1 MKHIFAGITCLV
13 ALVVY
18 AMTMAPTVSFW
29 DCGEFVACANTLG
42 IPHPPGTPFFVF
54 FARAVIV
61 LLPFVEEIAKRVNY
75 ISVVSSAATVY
86 VTALFAWELLATVLK
101 TDALAQKISDK
112 VRYIVLGTAA
122 LVAGFLL
129 TFSDTFWFNAVEAEV
144 YGIAMFILMLVSYL
158 GLVWYN
164 KRDDEDSANRILI
177 FICYIAFLGVGAHLY
192 TMLTVPAVFVLLLV
206 AQPKK
211 IVERI
216 PVWITG
222 TLLCSVIYMVSNFIE
237 ISIWCVVVL
246 FATIISSKKFGAT
259 KCCKFVVW
267 AVICFGLVYLVLN
280 ILDIGSSKRFIKYV
294 GILIGGGLCK
304 LVSKD
309 VNDPAKDAAYMRS
322 LRLSLAFAFFALI
335 GYSTHLYIPI
345 RSELNPTIDENNP
358 EINIRD
364 DQGNLQLGNLFKAEN
379 WDAFNAFIERKQ
391 YGSESMIS
399 RAFYRRARTAHQ
411 FLSFPHMGY
420 GGYQMA
426 QYLPYKVGEVN
437 YANGVYTFD
446 SADNQ
451 PVERFGFKFPTQM
464 SFMGDA
470 VLPQLL
476 IFLIFNGLIVM
487 VCVFIWRRNKK
498 LGVFTSILYALCS
511 LGLLFY
517 INFAD
522 GARME
527 QRDHDYWVSVM
538 TRNVQDLNSR
548 GAGINALPDPN
559 ELIDM
564 RQNIEHTKIR
574 IEMLKGREN
583 TQGRIAE
590 LQKQLETY
598 TNSSVWQN
606 WTKIEQG
613 FAQVGSRAPFPE
625 SVHLEVRERDYFYT
639 PAFIFMSLIFGIGA
653 GILVFLCA
661 TGTMPTLAAPL
672 AAALV
677 LVSFVIPCASNYKEH
692 DRSGLWVP
700 WDYAFNL
707 LNSCRPNAILFTN
720 GDNDT
725 FPLWFAQEVA
735 GVRKDV
741 RVVNLSLG
749 NTDWYI
755 KQMLENEPILKLSY
769 TKETIDSDMVLDNS
783 SANNPN
789 HQTST
794 WVKKAQRL
802 MPQLKSRIDAME
814 GQQLSAADSVK
825 LLQFKVHYQVW
836 DAFTEWAARTRSS
849 MMLTQHK
856 LVVDLAL
863 QNMDRP
869 IEISTTVGTSNFMG
883 LEKYMVQE
891 GMVYNLV
898 KGDLNPKRNAFDAA
912 YTANLIDNVYKYRGL
927 GDGTAYIN
935 DETIRLLS
943 SYISLYL
950 QISFD
955 ARDKIEKLRNSHPF
969 TADKKAQVDSLATAS
984 AKYLEMGIKQ
994 FPDEWRNYWAAAFV
1008 YQAAGM
1014 KQQAIEVANRGL
1026 EAVPSFEEGGRARL
1040 MMAIRQAETL
1050 SDEPLKVEEP
1060 APAADSAAPA
1070 DSAASAVVAA
1080 AN

>member
-1 MKHIFAGITCLV
+1 MLKEKWMKHIFAGIAALV

-18 AMTMAPTVSFW
+18 VLTMAPTVSFW

-54 FARAVIV
+54 LARAVIV
-61 LLPFVEEIAKRVNY
+61 LLPFVGEIAKRVNY

-101 TDALAQKISDK
+101 TDALAEKITGK
-112 VRYIVLGTAA
+112 VRTAVLGSAA

-144 YGIAMFILMLVSYL
+144 YGIAMLILMLVSYL

-164 KRDDEDSANRILI
+164 KRNEDYSDRILI

-192 TMLTVPAVFVLLLV
+192 TMLTVPAVFALLLV
-206 AQPKK
+206 AEPKK

-216 PVWITG
+216 PIWITG
-222 TLLCSVIYMVSNFIE
+222 TLLCSVIYMVSAFIE
-237 ISIWCVVVL
+237 ISFLCLIALSILCL
-246 FATIISSKKFGAT
+246 AKPFKSKG
-259 KCCKFVVW
+259 VQ
-267 AVICFGLVYLVLN
+267 
-280 ILDIGSSKRFIKYV
+280 
-294 GILIGGGLCK
+294 
-304 LVSKD
+304 
-309 VNDPAKDAAYMRS
+309 RS
-322 LRLSLAFAFFALI
+322 MRLSLAFAFFALI

-345 RSELNPTIDENNP
+345 RSELNPIIDENDP

-364 DQGNLQLGNLFKAEN
+364 EQGNLQLGNLFKDEN
-379 WDAFNAFIERKQ
+379 WVAFNNFIERKQ

-399 RAFYRRARTAHQ
+399 RAFYRRSRLSHQ

-426 QYLPYKVGEVN
+426 QYLPYKVGDVN

-446 SADNQ
+446 AGDNQ
-451 PVERFGFKFPTQM
+451 PVERFGIKFPTQM

-470 VLPQLL
+470 TLPQFMMFLL
-476 IFLIFNGLIVM
+476 FNGLLVM
-487 VCVFIWRRNKK
+487 VCVFVWKRNRNM
-498 LGVFTSILYALCS
+498 GVFVSVLYALCS

-522 GARME
+522 GTRME
-527 QRDHDYWVSVM
+527 QRDRDYWVSVM
-538 TRNVQDLNSR
+538 SRNVQDLNTR
-548 GAGINALPDPN
+548 GMGISALPDPN

-574 IEMLKGREN
+574 MEMLKARGANETRL
-583 TQGRIAE
+583 AE
-590 LQKQLETY
+590 LQRELDGY
-598 TNSSVWQN
+598 TNSAIWQN
-606 WTKIEQG
+606 WQKIENG
-613 FAQVGSRAPFPE
+613 FAQVGSRAPFPDA
-625 SVHLEVRERDYFYT
+625 VHLEVRERDYFYT
-639 PAFIFMSLIFGIGA
+639 PAFIFMSLIYGIGA
-653 GILVFLCA
+653 GILVFLVA
-661 TGTMPTLAAPL
+661 TSSFAAFANPV

-677 LVSFVIPCASNYKEH
+677 AVSFLVPCISNYKEH

-755 KQMLENEPILKLSY
+755 KQMLDNEPILKLSY
-769 TKETIDSDMVLDNS
+769 DKAAIDRDMVLDNS
-783 SANNPN
+783 SASNPN
-789 HQTST
+789 HQVST
-794 WVKKAQRL
+794 WVKNAQRL
-802 MPQLKSRIDAME
+802 MPQLKNRIDAME
-814 GQQLSAADSVK
+814 GQQLSAADSAK
-825 LLQFKVHYQVW
+825 LMQFKVHYQVW
-836 DAFTEWAARTRSS
+836 DAFTEWAARTRSG

-856 LVVDLAL
+856 LVIDLAL
-863 QNMDRP
+863 QNMDKP

-891 GMVYNLV
+891 GMVYNFV
-898 KGDLNPKRNAFDAA
+898 KGDLNPKRNSFDSKF
-912 YTANLIDNVYKYRGL
+912 TANLIDSVFKFRGL

-935 DETIRLLS
+935 EETSRLLS
-943 SYISLYL
+943 GYVSLYL

-955 ARDKIEKLRNSHPF
+955 ARDKISTLRNTHPF
-969 TADKKAQVDSLATAS
+969 TAEKKAQVDSLAA
-984 AKYLEMGIKQ
+984 AAGKYLEMGMKQ
-994 FPDEWRNYWAAAFV
+994 FPSEWRNYWAAAFV
-1008 YQAAGM
+1008 YEAAGQ
-1014 KQQAIEVANRGL
+1014 KAKAQKVLNRGL
-1026 EAVPSFEEGGRARL
+1026 ENVPAFEEGGRARL
-1040 MMAIRQAETL
+1040 LMSGRQIEQM
-1050 SDEPLKVEEP
+1050 SDEPLKVEAPVEP
-1060 APAADSAAPA
+1060 APESDSAKK
-1070 DSAASAVVAA
+1070 DSSKEPAVVAA

>member
-1 MKHIFAGITCLV
+1 MFNKEKWMKHIFAGITCLV

-101 TDALAQKISDK
+101 TDALAQKISEK

-144 YGIAMFILMLVSYL
+144 YGIAMLILMLVSYL

-164 KRDDEDSANRILI
+164 KRDDEDYANRILI

-192 TMLTVPAVFVLLLV
+192 TMLTVPAVFALLLV
-206 AQPKK
+206 AEPKK

-222 TLLCSVIYMVSNFIE
+222 TLLCSVIYMVSAFIE
-237 ISIWCVVVL
+237 ISLGCLVVL
-246 FATIISSKKFGAT
+246 AILSVAKPFRPRMNK
-259 KCCKFVVW
+259 
-267 AVICFGLVYLVLN
+267 AV
-280 ILDIGSSKRFIKYV
+280 
-294 GILIGGGLCK
+294 
-304 LVSKD
+304 
-309 VNDPAKDAAYMRS
+309 
-322 LRLSLAFAFFALI
+322 RLSLAFAFFALI

-379 WDAFNAFIERKQ
+379 WEAFNAFIERKQ

-583 TQGRIAE
+583 TQGRVAE
-590 LQKQLETY
+590 LQRDLEGY

>member
-1 MKHIFAGITCLV
+1 MLKEKWMKHIFAGIAALV

-18 AMTMAPTVSFW
+18 VLTMAPTVSFW

-54 FARAVIV
+54 LARAVIV
-61 LLPFVEEIAKRVNY
+61 LLPFVGEIAKRVNY

-101 TDALAQKISDK
+101 TDALAEKITGK
-112 VRYIVLGTAA
+112 VRTAVLGSAA

-144 YGIAMFILMLVSYL
+144 YGIAMLILMLVSYL

-164 KRDDEDSANRILI
+164 KRNEEYSDRILI

-192 TMLTVPAVFVLLLV
+192 TMLTVPAVFALLLV
-206 AQPKK
+206 AEPKK

-216 PVWITG
+216 PIWITG
-222 TLLCSVIYMVSNFIE
+222 TLLCSVIYMVSAFIE
-237 ISIWCVVVL
+237 ISFVCLIALSILCL
-246 FATIISSKKFGAT
+246 AKPFKSKG
-259 KCCKFVVW
+259 VQ
-267 AVICFGLVYLVLN
+267 
-280 ILDIGSSKRFIKYV
+280 
-294 GILIGGGLCK
+294 
-304 LVSKD
+304 
-309 VNDPAKDAAYMRS
+309 RS
-322 LRLSLAFAFFALI
+322 MRLSLAFAFFALI

-345 RSELNPTIDENNP
+345 RSELNPIIDENDP

-364 DQGNLQLGNLFKAEN
+364 EQGNLQLGNLFKDEN
-379 WDAFNAFIERKQ
+379 WVAFNNFIERKQ

-399 RAFYRRARTAHQ
+399 RAFYRRARISHQ

-426 QYLPYKVGEVN
+426 QYLPYKVGDVN
-437 YANGVYTFD
+437 YANGIYTFD
-446 SADNQ
+446 AADNQ
-451 PVERFGFKFPTQM
+451 PVERFGIKFPTQM

-470 VLPQLL
+470 TLPQFLM
-476 IFLIFNGLIVM
+476 FLIFNGLLIM
-487 VCVFIWRRNKK
+487 VCVFVWKRNRNM
-498 LGVFTSILYALCS
+498 GVFVSVLYALCS

-522 GARME
+522 GTRME
-527 QRDHDYWVSVM
+527 QRERDYWVSVM
-538 TRNVQDLNSR
+538 SRNVQDLNSR
-548 GAGINALPDPN
+548 GMGITALPDPN
-559 ELIDM
+559 DLIDM
-564 RQNIEHTKIR
+564 RQNIEHAKIR
-574 IEMLKGREN
+574 METLKARGANDAQLATLQRE
-583 TQGRIAE
+583 IDD
-590 LQKQLETY
+590 Y
-598 TNSSVWQN
+598 SNSAVWQN
-606 WTKIEQG
+606 WQKIENG
-613 FAQVGSRAPFPE
+613 FAQVGARAPFPDA
-625 SVHLEVRERDYFYT
+625 VHLEVRERDYFYT
-639 PAFIFMSLIFGIGA
+639 PAFIFMSMIYGIGA
-653 GILVFLCA
+653 GILVFLVA
-661 TGTMPTLAAPL
+661 TSSFAAFANPV

-677 LVSFVIPCASNYKEH
+677 AVSFLVPCISNYKEH

-755 KQMLENEPILKLSY
+755 KQMLDNEPILKLSY
-769 TKETIDSDMVLDNS
+769 DKAAIDRDMVLDNS
-783 SANNPN
+783 SASNPN
-789 HQTST
+789 HQVST
-794 WVKKAQRL
+794 WVKNAQRL
-802 MPQLKSRIDAME
+802 MPQLKNRIDAME
-814 GQQLSAADSVK
+814 GQQLSAADSAK
-825 LLQFKVHYQVW
+825 LMQFKVHYQVW
-836 DAFTEWAARTRSS
+836 DAFTEWANRTRSG

-856 LVVDLAL
+856 LVIDLAL
-863 QNMDRP
+863 QNMDKP

-891 GMVYNLV
+891 GMVYNFV

-912 YTANLIDNVYKYRGL
+912 YTANLIDSVFKFRGL

-935 DETIRLLS
+935 SETERLLS
-943 SYISLYL
+943 GYVSLYL

-955 ARDKIEKLRNSHPF
+955 TRDKISNLRNSHPF
-969 TADKKAQVDSLATAS
+969 TAEKKAQVDSLAAS
-984 AKYLEMGIKQ
+984 ASKYLELGMKQ
-994 FPDEWRNYWAAAFV
+994 FPSEWRNYWAAAFV
-1008 YQAAGM
+1008 YEAAGQ
-1014 KQQAIEVANRGL
+1014 KAKAQEVLNRGL
-1026 EAVPSFEEGGRARL
+1026 ENVPAYEEGGRARL
-1040 MMAIRQAETL
+1040 LMSGRQIEMM
-1050 SDEPLKVEEP
+1050 SDEPLKVEAPAEP
-1060 APAADSAAPA
+1060 ATDSAEK
-1070 DSAASAVVAA
+1070 DSAKEPAVVAA
-1080 AN
+1080 AE

>member
-1 MKHIFAGITCLV
+1 MFNKEKWMKHIFAGIACLV
-13 ALVVY
+13 ALIIY

-101 TDALAQKISDK
+101 TDALAEKISEK
-112 VRYIVLGTAA
+112 VRTTILGTAA

-164 KRDDEDSANRILI
+164 KRNDEDSANRILI

-192 TMLTVPAVFVLLLV
+192 TMLTVPAVFALLLV
-206 AQPKK
+206 AEPKK

-222 TLLCSVIYMVSNFIE
+222 TLLCSVIYMVSAFIE
-237 ISIWCVVVL
+237 ISLGCLVVL
-246 FATIISSKKFGAT
+246 AILSVAKPFRPRMNK
-259 KCCKFVVW
+259 
-267 AVICFGLVYLVLN
+267 AV
-280 ILDIGSSKRFIKYV
+280 
-294 GILIGGGLCK
+294 
-304 LVSKD
+304 
-309 VNDPAKDAAYMRS
+309 
-322 LRLSLAFAFFALI
+322 RLSLAFAFFALI

-364 DQGNLQLGNLFKAEN
+364 DQGNLQLGNLFKSEN

-411 FLSFPHMGY
+411 FLSFPHMGF

-446 SADNQ
+446 AGDNQ

-476 IFLIFNGLIVM
+476 IFLLFNGLIVM
-487 VCVFIWRRNKK
+487 VCVFIWKRNKK
-498 LGVFTSILYALCS
+498 LGIFTSVLYALCS

-538 TRNVQDLNSR
+538 NRNVQDLNAR
-548 GAGINALPDPN
+548 GAGITSLPDPN

-574 IEMLKGREN
+574 LEMLKGREGAQ
-583 TQGRIAE
+583 TRVAE
-590 LQKQLETY
+590 LEKALEGY

-606 WTKIEQG
+606 WRKIEDG

-625 SVHLEVRERDYFYT
+625 AVHLEVRERDYFYT
-639 PAFIFMSLIFGIGA
+639 PAFIFMSLILGVGA

-661 TGTMPTLAAPL
+661 TGTMPAMAAPL

-677 LVSFVIPCASNYKEH
+677 FVSFVIPCVSNYKEH

-700 WDYAFNL
+700 WDYAYNL

-794 WVKKAQRL
+794 WVKRAQRL
-802 MPQLKSRIDAME
+802 LPQLKDRIDAME
-814 GQQLSAADSVK
+814 GQQLSSADSAK
-825 LLQFKVHYQVW
+825 LMQFKVHYQVW

-856 LVVDLAL
+856 LVIDLAL

-898 KGDLNPKRNAFDAA
+898 KGDLNVKRNAFDAA
-912 YTANLIDNVYKYRGL
+912 YTADLIDNVYKYRGL

-935 DETIRLLS
+935 DETSRLLS
-943 SYISLYL
+943 SYVSLYL

-955 ARDKIEKLRNSHPF
+955 ARDKIEQLRNAHPF
-969 TADKKAQVDSLATAS
+969 TADKKAQVDSLASAS

-994 FPDEWRNYWAAAFV
+994 FPEEWRNYWAAAFV

-1014 KQQAIEVANRGL
+1014 KQKAIEVANRGL
-1026 EAVPSFEEGGRARL
+1026 TAVPSFDEGGRARL
-1040 MMAIRQAETL
+1040 MMAIRQAEVM
-1050 SDEPLKVEEP
+1050 SDEPLKVEEA

-1070 DSAASAVVAA
+1070 DSAAAPVVAA